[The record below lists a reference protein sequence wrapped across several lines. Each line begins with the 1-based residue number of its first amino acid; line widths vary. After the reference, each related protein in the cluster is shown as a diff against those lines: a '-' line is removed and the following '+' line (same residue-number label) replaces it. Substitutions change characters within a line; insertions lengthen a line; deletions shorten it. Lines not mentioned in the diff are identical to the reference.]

1 MEFSGS
7 IFYDFNLNLIVMLVS
22 LAYNYVGECANDL
35 LPHSVT
41 QCSLPVEQKVSEY
54 DQ

>member
-7 IFYDFNLNLIVMLVS
+7 IFYNFNLNLVLILVS
-22 LAYNYVGECANDL
+22 LTYDYVDECANDL
-35 LPHSVT
+35 LAHSAT
-41 QCSLPVEQKVSEY
+41 QCSLPVKQKVSEY